1 MSAER
6 IAELRAAMVN
16 DRVKFAGERNAYTIQ
31 ARSER
36 FIVCTKPFPLR
47 RTVIYTIVDLQELVR
62 GPENLTFGA
71 GAETPAHCERM
82 VDRLEGRGRDFPT
95 EVSRRNRV
103 PLVVDRVIYLGA
115 HP

>member
-1 MSAER
+1 MSEER
-6 IAELRAAMVN
+6 LGELRAAMVN

-36 FIVCTKPFPLR
+36 FLVCTKPFPLR
-47 RTVIYTIVDLQELVR
+47 RTVIYTIVDMVELVR

-71 GAETPAHCERM
+71 GAESRAHCERM
-82 VDRLEGRGRDFPT
+82 LARLEGRGREIPT

-103 PLVVDRVIYLGA
+103 PLEVDRVIYLGA
-115 HP
+115 RS